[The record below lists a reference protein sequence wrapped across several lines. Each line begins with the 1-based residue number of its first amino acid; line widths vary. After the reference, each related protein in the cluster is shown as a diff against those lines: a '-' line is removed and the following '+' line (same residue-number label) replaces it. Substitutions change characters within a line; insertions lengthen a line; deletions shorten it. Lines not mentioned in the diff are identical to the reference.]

1 MARPAAAAK
10 RTPATETPAGI
21 GSLTR
26 LFGFTQFDFA
36 GPLAVADGRY
46 LIRDGEREQVLVIET
61 LGAPPPARRRRKRPK
76 DAEVSEPPAE
86 LPVARATVVLAFD
99 EFDDEEAAAAW
110 LREVSAVEDSIDR
123 LVEQGIDE
131 LNQTLHAQAVASGDP
146 YPQTVTPA
154 RATMIR
160 IGFGSGEALADGA
173 FTSAH
178 QVDPGL
184 GPTSRRRQRD
194 EELRP
199 QQRLAAVLG
208 GREQLDACETLL
220 LRARADLDAGR
231 NREAALQLRV
241 GFEALLVELKGALS
255 DNSHEEDMAT
265 LGTRRSE
272 IGDLANA
279 AINGDLDAAQLQTLQ
294 NTQALCERVLRRRR
308 VLGS

>member
-1 MARPAAAAK
+1 
-10 RTPATETPAGI
+10 
-21 GSLTR
+21 LTR

-61 LGAPPPARRRRKRPK
+61 LGAPPPARRRRKRPR
-76 DAEVSEPPAE
+76 DAELGDPPPE
-86 LPVARATVVLAFD
+86 LPVARVTVVLAFN
-99 EFDDEEAAAAW
+99 EFDDEQAAQTWLSQTTAAEEA
-110 LREVSAVEDSIDR
+110 IDQ
-123 LVEQGIDE
+123 LVEQAIDE
-131 LNQTLHAQAVASGDP
+131 LNQALHTQSVASGDP

-154 RATMIR
+154 RATTIR

-184 GPTSRRRQRD
+184 GPTSRRQQRD

-208 GREQLDACETLL
+208 DREQLDACETLL
-220 LRARADLDAGR
+220 LRARADLDASR

-241 GFEALLVELKGALS
+241 GLEALLVELKGALN
-255 DNSHEEDMAT
+255 DPGHDEDMAT
-265 LGTRRSE
+265 LTARRRE
-272 IGDLANA
+272 AGELANA
-279 AINGDLDAAQLQTLQ
+279 AISADLGSEQVKSLGELLATS
-294 NTQALCERVLRRRR
+294 ERVIRRRR

>member
-1 MARPAAAAK
+1 
-10 RTPATETPAGI
+10 
-21 GSLTR
+21 LTR

-46 LIRDGEREQVLVIET
+46 LLRDGAREQVVVIET
-61 LGAPPPARRRRKRPK
+61 LGAPPPARRRRKRPR
-76 DAEVSEPPAE
+76 DAEIGEPPPE
-86 LPVARATVVLAFD
+86 LPVARATVVLAFNEFED
-99 EFDDEEAAAAW
+99 EQAAEAWLSQTTASEEA
-110 LREVSAVEDSIDR
+110 IDR

-131 LNQTLHAQAVASGDP
+131 LNQALHTQSAVSGDP

-154 RATMIR
+154 RAIVIR

-208 GREQLDACETLL
+208 GREQLNACETLL
-220 LRARADLDAGR
+220 LRARADLDADR

-241 GFEALLVELKGALS
+241 GLEALLIELQGALS
-255 DNSHEEDMAT
+255 DPGHEEDMAT
-265 LGTRRSE
+265 LQARRQE
-272 IGDLANA
+272 AGELANA
-279 AINGDLDAAQLQTLQ
+279 ALRGDLSAERL
-294 NTQALCERVLRRRR
+294 QALSELLATSERVLRRRR

>member
-1 MARPAAAAK
+1 MAAARPA
-10 RTPATETPAGI
+10 PATETAGGI

-36 GPLAVADGRY
+36 GALAVADGRY
-46 LIRDGEREQVLVIET
+46 VVRDGDHEQVLVIET

-76 DAEVSEPPAE
+76 EAEVGEPPAE
-86 LPVARATVVLAFD
+86 LPVARATVVLAFNAFED
-99 EFDDEEAAAAW
+99 ESAAAAW
-110 LREVSAVEDSIDR
+110 LSEATAAEDSIDQ
-123 LVEQGIDE
+123 LVEQGIAE
-131 LNQTLHAQAVASGDP
+131 LNQALHAQAVASGDP

-154 RATMIR
+154 RAVAIR
-160 IGFGSGEALADGA
+160 IGFGSGQALADSA

-184 GPTSRRRQRD
+184 GPISRRRQRD

-220 LRARADLDAGR
+220 LRARADLDAER
-231 NREAALQLRV
+231 DREAALQLRV
-241 GFEALLVELKGALS
+241 GLEALLRELEGALS
-255 DNSHEEDMAT
+255 DPGHDEDMTA
-265 LGTRRSE
+265 LQARRHE
-272 IGDLANA
+272 AGELANA
-279 AINGDLDAAQLQTLQ
+279 ALQGDLTVEQLQ
-294 NTQALCERVLRRRR
+294 ALIELLTTSERVLRRRR

>member
-1 MARPAAAAK
+1 M
-10 RTPATETPAGI
+10 
-21 GSLTR
+21 TR

-46 LIRDGEREQVLVIET
+46 LLRDSEREQVLVIET
-61 LGAPPPARRRRKRPK
+61 LGAPPPARRRRKRPR
-76 DAEVSEPPAE
+76 DAEIGEPPPE
-86 LPVARATVVLAFD
+86 LPVARATLVLAFE
-99 EFDDEEAAAAW
+99 EFEDAEAAEAWLSQTTASEEA
-110 LREVSAVEDSIDR
+110 IDR
-123 LVEQGIDE
+123 LVERGIEE
-131 LNQTLHAQAVASGDP
+131 LNRALHTQSVAGGDP

-154 RATMIR
+154 RAVVIR

-184 GPTSRRRQRD
+184 GPISRRRLRD

-208 GREQLDACETLL
+208 GREQLNACETLL

-241 GFEALLVELKGALS
+241 GLEALLTELKGALS
-255 DNSHEEDMAT
+255 DPGHDEDMTT
-265 LGTRRSE
+265 LESSRHE
-272 IGDLANA
+272 VGDLANA
-279 AINGDLDAAQLQTLQ
+279 ALQGNLKATQLQALRD
-294 NTQALCERVLRRRR
+294 TQAVCERVLRRRR

>member
-1 MARPAAAAK
+1 MAK
-10 RTPATETPAGI
+10 RAPATETPGRI

-61 LGAPPPARRRRKRPK
+61 LGAPPPARRRRKRPRG
-76 DAEVSEPPAE
+76 AEIGEPPPE
-86 LPVARATVVLAFD
+86 LPVARVTVVLAFNDFED
-99 EFDDEEAAAAW
+99 ESTAAAW
-110 LREVSAVEDSIDR
+110 LSQATASEETIDQ
-123 LVEQGIDE
+123 LVEQGITE
-131 LNQTLHAQAVASGDP
+131 LNQALHTQSVASGDP

-154 RATMIR
+154 RAVVIR
-160 IGFGSGEALADGA
+160 IGFGSGQALADGA

-184 GPTSRRRQRD
+184 GPISRRRQRD

-208 GREQLDACETLL
+208 GREQLDSCETLL

-241 GFEALLVELKGALS
+241 GLEALLLELKGALR
-255 DNSHEEDMAT
+255 DDGHEEDMGA
-265 LGTRRSE
+265 LGTRRHE
-272 IGDLANA
+272 TGELANA
-279 AINGDLDAAQLQTLQ
+279 ALQGNLSSEQLQTL
-294 NTQALCERVLRRRR
+294 TELLATSERVLRRRR
-308 VLGS
+308 VLGSD

>member
-1 MARPAAAAK
+1 M
-10 RTPATETPAGI
+10 
-21 GSLTR
+21 TR
-26 LFGFTQFDFA
+26 LFGFIQFDFA
-36 GPLAVADGRY
+36 GALAVADGRY
-46 LIRDGEREQVLVIET
+46 LLRDGEREQVLVIET
-61 LGAPPPARRRRKRPK
+61 LGAPPPARRRRKRPR
-76 DAEVSEPPAE
+76 DAEIGEPPRE
-86 LPVARATVVLAFD
+86 LPVARATVVLAFSEFED
-99 EFDDEEAAAAW
+99 EQAAEVW
-110 LREVSAVEDSIDR
+110 LSQTTASEKAIDQ

-131 LNQTLHAQAVASGDP
+131 LNQALHAQAVAGGDP

-154 RATMIR
+154 RAVVIR
-160 IGFGSGEALADGA
+160 IGFGGGEALADGA

-241 GFEALLVELKGALS
+241 GLEALLIELKGALN
-255 DNSHEEDMAT
+255 DDGHEEDMAT
-265 LGTRRSE
+265 LASRRHE
-272 IGDLANA
+272 AGELANA
-279 AINGDLDAAQLQTLQ
+279 ALRGDLAAEQRQSLGELLAT
-294 NTQALCERVLRRRR
+294 AERVLRRRR
-308 VLGS
+308 VLGG

>member
-1 MARPAAAAK
+1 
-10 RTPATETPAGI
+10 
-21 GSLTR
+21 LTR

-46 LIRDGEREQVLVIET
+46 LVRDGEREQVLVIET
-61 LGAPPPARRRRKRPK
+61 LGAPPPARRRRKRPRN
-76 DAEVSEPPAE
+76 AEVGEPPAE
-86 LPVARATVVLAFD
+86 LPVARATVVLASN
-99 EFDDEEAAAAW
+99 EFENERAAATW
-110 LREVSAVEDSIDR
+110 LEETGGDESAVDR
-123 LVEQGIDE
+123 LIEQGIDE
-131 LNQTLHAQAVASGDP
+131 LNQALHAQSVASGDP

-154 RATMIR
+154 RAVVVR

-199 QQRLAAVLG
+199 QERLAAVLG
-208 GREQLDACETLL
+208 GRERLDVCETLL

-241 GFEALLVELKGALS
+241 GLEAFLIELKGALS
-255 DNSHEEDMAT
+255 DPDHERDMAT
-265 LGTRRSE
+265 LQARRQE
-272 IGDLANA
+272 AGELANA
-279 AINGDLDAAQLQTLQ
+279 ALREDPDAAHLQALREI
-294 NTQALCERVLRRRR
+294 QALCERVLRRRR
-308 VLGS
+308 ILGS